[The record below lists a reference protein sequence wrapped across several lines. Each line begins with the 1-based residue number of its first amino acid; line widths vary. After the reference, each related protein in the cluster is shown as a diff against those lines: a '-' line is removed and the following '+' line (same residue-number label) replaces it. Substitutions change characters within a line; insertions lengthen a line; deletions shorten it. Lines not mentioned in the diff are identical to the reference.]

1 MDNLVHIGGAKVHK
15 KSSTLA
21 INGTKSLFLSLA
33 SLIFLLTCG
42 QTMAAAGFAGLNDDV
57 GRTVALSAPAVRI
70 VCLSEAHA
78 ENIVAIRAFKQLAG
92 VAFSTDPKWVNNK
105 IPRLSKNPSKEQIIS
120 MQPDMVLFETEWAQK
135 NKPLLKE
142 LDAAKISYAVISR
155 PKWGRFG
162 TYLEKL
168 GSICGR
174 PRDASKAQISLER
187 SLQKAKLMAD
197 NLLGRRP
204 RVFVVAG
211 ADFSSCASDSWGAR
225 LIEAVGGISAAG
237 SDCQRITRDPQFV
250 FYGPQKLALTGKDI
264 DVIITLT
271 GNTRGVP
278 AVSRG
283 AIMKDA
289 RFKDIPAVK
298 NGRVWEMKEDDLML
312 PSLIRL
318 DSSLAACFKSLMP
331 VKNKK

>member
-1 MDNLVHIGGAKVHK
+1 MHK

-42 QTMAAAGFAGLNDDV
+42 QTIAAAGFAGLNDDA

-318 DSSLAACFKSLMP
+318 DSSLAACFKYLMP

>member
-1 MDNLVHIGGAKVHK
+1 VDNLVHIGGAKVHK

-42 QTMAAAGFAGLNDDV
+42 QTIAAAGFAGLNDDA

-318 DSSLAACFKSLMP
+318 DSSLAACFKYLMP

>member
-1 MDNLVHIGGAKVHK
+1 MDNIVHIGGAKVYK

-21 INGTKSLFLSLA
+21 VNGIKSLFLSLA

-42 QTMAAAGFAGLNDDV
+42 QTMAAAGFVSLNDDI
-57 GRTVALSAPAVRI
+57 GRTVVLSAPAVRI
-70 VCLSEAHA
+70 VCFSEAHA
-78 ENIVAIRAFKQLAG
+78 ENIVAIRALKQLAG
-92 VAFSTDPKWVNNK
+92 VVFSTDPKWVSNK
-105 IPRLSKNPSKEQIIS
+105 IPRLSKNPSKEQIIY
-120 MQPDMVLFETEWAQK
+120 MKPDLVLFETEWAQK

-162 TYLEKL
+162 PYLEKL
-168 GSICGR
+168 GAICGR

-187 SLQKAKLMAD
+187 SLHKAKLMAD
-197 NLLGRRP
+197 SMLGRRP

-211 ADFSSCASDSWGAR
+211 ADFSTCAPDSWGAK
-225 LIEAVGGISAAG
+225 LIEAAGGISAAG
-237 SDCQRITRDPQFV
+237 SDYQRITRDPQFV
-250 FYGPQKLALTGKDI
+250 FCGPQKLALTGKDI

-278 AVSRG
+278 AVSRD

-318 DSSLAACFKSLMP
+318 DSSLTACFKYLLP
-331 VKNKK
+331 AKK